1 MSLSRKMLKGMGL
14 TEEQV
19 ESIIEEHSATVSAIK
34 DERDAYKE
42 SAEKLKETE
51 KALAEATKK
60 LESDDSHEKLEKLQK
75 EYEDYKKSV
84 SEKELKSAKEKALKK
99 ILKDAG
105 IPDKWTDRASKSVSL
120 EEIKMNE
127 KGEPEDNKELV
138 ERIKTEWADVIGK
151 VETQGA
157 NVSNPPSNDGKGTTT
172 KEDIMKIKDTGERQ
186 KAILE
191 NRELFGF

>member
-1 MSLSRKMLKGMGL
+1 MALTRKMLKGMGL

-34 DERDAYKE
+34 DDRDAYKE

-60 LESDDSHEKLEKLQK
+60 LESDDSHDKLEKLQK

-105 IPDKWTDRASKSVSL
+105 IPDKWTDRASKSISL

-172 KEDIMKIKDTGERQ
+172 KEDIMKIKDTAERQ

>member
-1 MSLSRKMLKGMGL
+1 MLKGMGL

-34 DERDAYKE
+34 DDRDAYKE

-172 KEDIMKIKDTGERQ
+172 KEDIMKIKDTNERQ

>member
-1 MSLSRKMLKGMGL
+1 MNL

-19 ESIIEEHSATVSAIK
+19 ESIIEEHSAVVNALK

-42 SAEKLKETE
+42 DAEKLKETE
-51 KALAEATKK
+51 KALEEATKK
-60 LESDDSHEKLEKLQK
+60 LESDTSKADLEKLQK
-75 EYEDYKKSV
+75 EYDDFKSSV
-84 SEKELKSAKEKALKK
+84 NEKETKQKKTELRKK

-157 NVSNPPSNDGKGTTT
+157 NVSNPPSNDGKGTIT
-172 KEDIMKIKDTGERQ
+172 KEDIMKIKDTNERQ
-186 KAILE
+186 QAILD
-191 NRELFGF
+191 NRELFGI

>member
-1 MSLSRKMLKGMGL
+1 MGLSRKFLKGMGL

-34 DERDAYKE
+34 DDRDAYKE

-172 KEDIMKIKDTGERQ
+172 KEDIMKIKDTNERQ

>member
-1 MSLSRKMLKGMGL
+1 MALTRKMLKGMGL

-34 DERDAYKE
+34 DDRDAYKE

>member
-1 MSLSRKMLKGMGL
+1 MLKGMGL

-34 DERDAYKE
+34 DDRDAYKE

>member
-1 MSLSRKMLKGMGL
+1 MGL

-42 SAEKLKETE
+42 SAEKLEETE

-60 LESDDSHEKLEKLQK
+60 LESDDSHEKLEELQK

-84 SEKELKSAKEKALKK
+84 LEKELKSAKEKALKK

-151 VETQGA
+151 VKTQGA

-172 KEDIMKIKDTGERQ
+172 KEDIMKIKDTAERQ